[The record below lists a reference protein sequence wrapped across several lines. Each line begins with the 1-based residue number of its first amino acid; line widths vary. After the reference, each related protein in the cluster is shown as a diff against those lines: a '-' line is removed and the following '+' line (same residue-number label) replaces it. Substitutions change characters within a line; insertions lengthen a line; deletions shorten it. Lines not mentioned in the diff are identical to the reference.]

1 MQKLFNARARPF
13 RKHSHLALGLGVVLG
28 VFAVGFPAQQDGS
41 RTLAFAPAVAA
52 PAAVPPATADFDAFW
67 RAFSQAVRRGDAKA
81 IRAMTRF
88 PFMIGGEDVRADRFD
103 LLWSTLFG
111 KPIRECLATARPMAD
126 QDLMEAFC
134 GGSIYIF
141 SRDADG
147 WRFSEI
153 GADD

>member
-1 MQKLFNARARPF
+1 MQKLFDTRPHRF
-13 RKHSHLALGLGVVLG
+13 RNGPRLVFGVAVLS
-28 VFAVGFPAQQDGS
+28 AVLCFGIPVRQA
-41 RTLAFAPAVAA
+41 AAA
-52 PAAVPPATADFDAFW
+52 PAAVPPATADFAEFW
-67 RAFSQAVRRGDAKA
+67 RAFSDAARRGDAKA
-81 IRAMTRF
+81 IRALTRF

-103 LLWSTLFG
+103 FLWSTLFG
-111 KPIRECLATARPMAD
+111 RPIRKCLAETKPMSD